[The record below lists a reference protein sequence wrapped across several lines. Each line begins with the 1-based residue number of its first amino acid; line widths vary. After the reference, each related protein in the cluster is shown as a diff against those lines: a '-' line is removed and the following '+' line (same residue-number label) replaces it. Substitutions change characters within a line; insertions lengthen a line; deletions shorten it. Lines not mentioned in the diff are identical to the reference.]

1 MAKEDETLT
10 KADKDKQVA
19 KKSTGDNSKSN
30 IGAVAE
36 TGEEGRGT
44 CVDEAGDEK
53 CEGSKDH
60 MRKK

>member
-1 MAKEDETLT
+1 MTKDNESLAKE
-10 KADKDKQVA
+10 DKDKQVV
-19 KKSTGDNSKSN
+19 KKSTSDNSKSN

-44 CVDEAGDEK
+44 CVDEAGGEK